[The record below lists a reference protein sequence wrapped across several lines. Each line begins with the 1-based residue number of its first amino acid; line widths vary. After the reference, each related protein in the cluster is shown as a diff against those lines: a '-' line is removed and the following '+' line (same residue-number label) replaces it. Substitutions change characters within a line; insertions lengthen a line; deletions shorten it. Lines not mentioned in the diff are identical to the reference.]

1 LARFFFCPDFVQCQ
15 MQNALAKPLRLL
27 LQLCM
32 SDFLDFQTLQRPK
45 SPNTYLVAPAGF
57 ADQASPDEEG
67 PIFFCSTD
75 SLFSQVEALVAMR
88 KDWRLKALDAQAGR
102 ISFIAVSK
110 LFKFKDDVDI
120 AILPSD
126 GKSTLA
132 VYSASRVGYSDMGA
146 NAKRVN
152 DLLASLQVT

>member
-1 LARFFFCPDFVQCQ
+1 
-15 MQNALAKPLRLL
+15 
-27 LQLCM
+27 M
-32 SDFLDFQTLQRPK
+32 SEFLDFQTLERPK

-57 ADQASPDEEG
+57 VDHAHPDEEG
-67 PIFFCSTD
+67 PIFFCSPE

-110 LFKFKDDVDI
+110 LLKFKDDVDI
-120 AILPSD
+120 AILPDD

-132 VYSASRVGYSDMGA
+132 IYSASRVGYSDLGA
-146 NAKRVN
+146 NAKRVKE
-152 DLLASLQVT
+152 LLASLEVT

>member
-1 LARFFFCPDFVQCQ
+1 
-15 MQNALAKPLRLL
+15 
-27 LQLCM
+27 
-32 SDFLDFQTLQRPK
+32 
-45 SPNTYLVAPAGF
+45 
-57 ADQASPDEEG
+57 
-67 PIFFCSTD
+67 
-75 SLFSQVEALVAMR
+75 MR

-152 DLLASLQVT
+152 DLLTSLQVT